1 MALRI
6 RDQELA
12 ASQMI
17 KKGAAGGPEIVVV
30 ETEGQEVS
38 RLNREYRKL
47 QKAHERLKEEKEA
60 VEDMVKE
67 KSRGSIEQALR
78 L

>member
-1 MALRI
+1 
-6 RDQELA
+6 
-12 ASQMI
+12 MI

-47 QKAHERLKEEKEA
+47 QKAHQRLREEKDA
-60 VEDMVKE
+60 VEEVVKV
-67 KSRGSIEQALR
+67 KSRGSIE
-78 L
+78 

>member
-1 MALRI
+1 MRI

-17 KKGAAGGPEIVVV
+17 KKGAGGGPEIVVV

-47 QKAHERLKEEKEA
+47 QKAHERLREERDA
-60 VEDMVKE
+60 VEEVVKE
-67 KSRGSIEQALR
+67 KSRGRIEEALR
-78 L
+78 M